1 MLLKE
6 IKNIFHNEL
15 GKTYPKEE
23 IDSFFYRCIEHYL
36 RLERFVLAIQPELTL
51 TKEEEQPLFE
61 ALSQLKQERPL
72 QYILGTANFMD
83 LELQVNEAVL
93 IPRPETEELVQWIL
107 EDCQTKKKN
116 LDAERSR
123 SVISTSLNDC
133 SLRILDI
140 GTGSGCIAIALA
152 KHLPQAKVYA
162 IDVSEKALEVA
173 RENAR
178 LNQVDITFLKND
190 ILAPELALELELELD
205 FDIIV
210 SNPPYVRELEKEEMK
225 NNVKDH
231 EPSLALFV
239 SDGDPL
245 VFYRAIAQFGRT
257 RLKEGGSL
265 YLEINQYLGEETK
278 ALLKAHNFSEIEL
291 RKDIFGN
298 DRMLKAIVP
307 KGLPAEGRGL

>member
-6 IKNIFHNEL
+6 IKNIFHKEL

-36 RLERFVLAIQPELTL
+36 KLERFVLAIQPELTL

-72 QYILGTANFMD
+72 QYILGTAHFMD
-83 LELQVNEAVL
+83 LELHVNEGVL

-107 EDCQTKKKN
+107 EDVRSQKSEVGSRK
-116 LDAERSR
+116 AEAGNMDFYPSPL
-123 SVISTSLNDC
+123 T
-133 SLRILDI
+133 ILDI

-152 KHLPQAKVYA
+152 KHLPKAKVCA
-162 IDVSEKALEVA
+162 LDVSEKALEVA
-173 RENAR
+173 RENAK
-178 LNQVDITFLKND
+178 LNQVDVTFLKND
-190 ILAPELALELELELD
+190 ILVPEFELAYLPMRQELKLD

-239 SDGDPL
+239 TDGDPL
-245 VFYRAIAQFGRT
+245 VFYRAIAQFCGSH
-257 RLKEGGSL
+257 LKEKGSL

-278 ALLKAHNFSEIEL
+278 ALLKAHNFSEIEP

-298 DRMLKAIVP
+298 DRMLKAQ
-307 KGLPAEGRGL
+307 